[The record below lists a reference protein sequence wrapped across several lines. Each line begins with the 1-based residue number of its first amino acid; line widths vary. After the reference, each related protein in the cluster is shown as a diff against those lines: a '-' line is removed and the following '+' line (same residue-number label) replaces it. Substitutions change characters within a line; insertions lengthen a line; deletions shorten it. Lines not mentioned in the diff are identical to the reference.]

1 MDKKELR
8 VGLKRG
14 TVQLFAYSEEW
25 KGGFEAEKKLL
36 QKVFGQRLKRIEH
49 IGSTAIFGIA
59 AKPIIDMMAVVD
71 SIEMHCM
78 EVLMADFEA
87 LDYIRRLE
95 EGVGI
100 EVWGQSKGIYGW

>member
-1 MDKKELR
+1 MGIKMKKMDKRQYR
-8 VGLKRG
+8 VGLKWG

-25 KGGFEAEKKLL
+25 KAVFEEEKKLL

-49 IGSTAIFGIA
+49 IGSTAIYSIA

-71 SIEMHCM
+71 SIEVHCM
-78 EVLMADFEA
+78 EVLVADFEA
-87 LDYIRRLE
+87 LGYIRRIE

-100 EVWGQSKGIYGW
+100 EVCE